1 VSAARLCSCGDPRP
15 HEVMRRA
22 TADGIV
28 VVLWSDGDVTDR
40 LGTKLG
46 SRIGSPEVARVAVGE
61 VCIATA
67 RGADRA
73 TLPGLLRAATLVWRS
88 TGRDRGVVRAAIDR
102 VRRIGHVRPGLHMT
116 ASIGADG
123 IVRVGREQRS

>member
-1 VSAARLCSCGDPRP
+1 VKSACSCGAPHP
-15 HEVMRRA
+15 HEAMRRT
-22 TADGIV
+22 TADGVV

-46 SRIGSPEVARVAVGE
+46 SRIGSPEVARVAMGE

-73 TLPGLLRAATLVWRS
+73 TLPGLLRAATQVSRS
-88 TGRDRGVVRAAIDR
+88 KVRDPGEVRSAIDR